1 MKYAVLNDR
10 EFARILKENGY
21 VIARHAGDHTIWCNK
36 ERQDSITVNKNLNPM
51 VMRRL
56 IKSHN
61 LTIN

>member
-1 MKYAVLNDR
+1 LKYAVLNDR
-10 EFARILKENGY
+10 EFACILKKNGY
-21 VIARHAGDHTIWCNK
+21 VIARHAGDHTIWYNEEHK
-36 ERQDSITVNKNLNPM
+36 DSITVNKNLNPM